1 MANRSITL
9 FMCKGECVRHY
20 LDNCKGC
27 SISNICANLFKTPPV
42 NISDDVISKDC
53 KAFYKMWKGEK
64 NND

>member
-1 MANRSITL
+1 
-9 FMCKGECVRHY
+9 MCKGECMRHY

-27 SISNICANLFKTPPV
+27 SISNICANLFKIPPI

-64 NND
+64 EQ